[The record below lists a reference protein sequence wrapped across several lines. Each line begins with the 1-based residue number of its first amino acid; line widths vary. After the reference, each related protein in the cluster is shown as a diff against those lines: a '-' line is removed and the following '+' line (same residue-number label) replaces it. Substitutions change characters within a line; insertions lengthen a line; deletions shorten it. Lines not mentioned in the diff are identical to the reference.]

1 MKLHHIGLNI
11 QSENEIEDFYQNI
24 LGFHFE
30 YQFDLPEELVNNIFG
45 LHKQIT
51 VFLYKREDILL
62 ELFVHTI
69 NADRG
74 FSHICLEVKD
84 RESIAAKCEKNGYQV
99 IRIKRNDKA
108 DILFV
113 KDKIENIFEL
123 KIKNNENLS

>member
-1 MKLHHIGLNI
+1 MKLNHIGSNI
-11 QSENEIEDFYQNI
+11 QSEKEIEDFYQNI
-24 LGFHFE
+24 LGFYFE
-30 YQFDLPEELVNNIFG
+30 YQFDLPEELTNNIFG

-69 NADRG
+69 NSDSG
-74 FSHICLEVKD
+74 FSHICLKVKD

-108 DILFV
+108 DILFI
-113 KDKIENIFEL
+113 KDKVGNIFEL
-123 KIKNNENLS
+123 KMENNENVS